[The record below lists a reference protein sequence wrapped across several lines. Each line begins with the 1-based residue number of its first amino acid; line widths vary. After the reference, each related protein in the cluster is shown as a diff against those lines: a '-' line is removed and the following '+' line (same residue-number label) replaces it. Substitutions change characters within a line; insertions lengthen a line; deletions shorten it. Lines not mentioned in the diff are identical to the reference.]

1 MKRLAVVLGIVGMIA
16 SFTVPASAAFVW
28 GNGACWATGTIV
40 TASGNFPANSISRTH
55 SHTTSAAGGVFADGS
70 LISNIAGTVCSYT
83 LAVAGSTF
91 TINAFGVGT
100 STINWT
106 ASVSNPA
113 ACGPSF
119 TGHGSFITQAEG
131 SVGVSTDP
139 GGTFVTKC
147 SPQ

>member
-16 SFTVPASAAFVW
+16 SFTMPASAFVW

-40 TASGNFPANSISRTH
+40 TASGNFPVNTISRSH

-70 LISNIAGTVCSYT
+70 LIENIAGTVCSYT

-106 ASVSNPA
+106 ASASNPA
-113 ACGPSF
+113 GCGPSF
-119 TGHGSFITQAEG
+119 TSHTSAITQADG
-131 SVGVSTDP
+131 AVILSTDP
-139 GGTFVTKC
+139 GATLVGKC
-147 SPQ
+147 NPQ